1 MPTPRGPVYEDVDGR
16 QAAMAIPIKA
26 SVERV
31 PGGMMLVPLLLGAV
45 INTIHDG
52 TGEFFGSFT
61 GALFSGSLTILAV
74 FYVCMGATIDVR
86 TTPYILKKGGTLLL
100 TKAGVAVVVG
110 VILGHF
116 IGEAPVDG
124 GAFAGISTLAV
135 VAALNDT
142 NGGLYMALMGQFRR
156 SKDAAAYSLM
166 SLESGPFLTMLTLG
180 VAGLAAFPW
189 ETMLGAILPL
199 IVGMLIGNLDPQM
212 RAFLAP
218 AVPVCIPFF
227 GFALG
232 SGIDLGTVWTAGLLG
247 VGLGLFVLVVSGS
260 TLFVADRM
268 VGGSG
273 LAGLAAASTAGNAA
287 AVPALVAAANPAY
300 EAAAEKATVLVAAS
314 VVVTSLLVP
323 VITLAYYRHLQRRY
337 PDQYPPDS
345 ALDAA
350 AGPAP
355 PAPAK
360 SGPGR
365 DDTEP
370 DGTSPAAD
378 DARNAQERERPVDRT
393 ERA

>member
-1 MPTPRGPVYEDVDGR
+1 
-16 QAAMAIPIKA
+16 MAIPIKA

-74 FYVCMGATIDVR
+74 FHVCMGATIDVR
-86 TTPYILKKGGTLLL
+86 TTPYILKKGGTLLA

-156 SKDAAAYSLM
+156 PKDAAAYSLM

-199 IVGMLIGNLDPQM
+199 VVGMLIGNLDPQM

-247 VGLGLFVLVVSGS
+247 VGLGLFVLVLSGS

-323 VITLAYYRHLQRRY
+323 VVTMAYYRYLQRRY

-345 ALDAA
+345 ELDAA
-350 AGPAP
+350 PGPAP
-355 PAPAK
+355 RAAEERDPVKDPGEPGAPHTA
-360 SGPGR
+360 
-365 DDTEP
+365 
-370 DGTSPAAD
+370 
-378 DARNAQERERPVDRT
+378 DARNAQERERPADRT